1 MMTATRS
8 LNRCSG
14 SLKISGP
21 EPLPAGVG
29 AAVQPLFPPAEG
41 VAVVAAGGGLCQCL
55 LVDAEAFG
63 GVVDQRGGAH
73 HPDQVEAVP
82 HHPGQ
87 LFLVN
92 LEVNLEHKSIW
103 VAGSGADHGAVA
115 MGC

>member
-1 MMTATRS
+1 
-8 LNRCSG
+8 
-14 SLKISGP
+14 
-21 EPLPAGVG
+21 
-29 AAVQPLFPPAEG
+29 
-41 VAVVAAGGGLCQCL
+41 
-55 LVDAEAFG
+55 
-63 GVVDQRGGAH
+63 
-73 HPDQVEAVP
+73 VP

>member
-1 MMTATRS
+1 
-8 LNRCSG
+8 
-14 SLKISGP
+14 
-21 EPLPAGVG
+21 
-29 AAVQPLFPPAEG
+29 
-41 VAVVAAGGGLCQCL
+41 
-55 LVDAEAFG
+55 
-63 GVVDQRGGAH
+63 VDQRGGAH

-92 LEVNLEHKSIW
+92 LEQMSIW